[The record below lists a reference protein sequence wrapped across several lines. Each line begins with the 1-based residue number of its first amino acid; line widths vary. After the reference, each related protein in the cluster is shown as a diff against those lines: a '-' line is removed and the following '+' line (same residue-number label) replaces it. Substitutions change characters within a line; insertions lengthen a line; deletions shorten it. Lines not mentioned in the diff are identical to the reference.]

1 MVYYENRKKHLFFT
15 KYEGRMDIKPKL
27 AKVKRSTVLPLM
39 LVNLVFAAFC
49 LLFCHAHFENN
60 DDFVMMG
67 VVSGLFGSPDPHM
80 VFINIFAGKF
90 LAFLYSINR
99 SIPWY
104 VIGQIMTIF
113 LSCFLISYVILD
125 NRPSDKKRYICLG
138 LFYVF
143 FAYECYVNIQFT
155 KTGGI
160 AAIAGLALIV
170 RNVTKEKI
178 SYPQIVF
185 GFVLSVIGSMIRFN
199 SFMIALSA
207 TGAFFLVYLYFRRPK
222 LKRIVIISVLLAG
235 AGAVSLGLRL
245 YDTYV
250 YEHTDGWDSFR
261 AYNLERAKFTDRPM
275 PSFAENRELY
285 DSLGISANDIFLFSH
300 WTFDDPDFCTI
311 ELMEKVDDEK
321 TSPSISSY
329 PGTLVKKI
337 LPGNLKY
344 TFTIG
349 LILIS
354 LLVFYQDRKNLLLL
368 IPASFA
374 LLFYNTVFITIERYL
389 VRRVDLVIAVSMF
402 VMFSLF
408 LEDRK
413 EETKIK
419 PSFFVIL
426 VAAALALNIGTI
438 TTDVTNK
445 DREMTEE
452 KQEYRDLYDRMY
464 ADKDHIYLTQTLS
477 DKSFPI
483 YRISDSYPEGYY
495 GNTYWLGEWL
505 TKSPINNG
513 ILANYGLSNPFR
525 DAVDNEA
532 VYMVSNEFYMPRLLR
547 YVKEHYCPTVEAE
560 VLETTG
566 ELIVFRLVSQSKGA

>member
-1 MVYYENRKKHLFFT
+1 
-15 KYEGRMDIKPKL
+15 MDIKPKL
-27 AKVKRSTVLPLM
+27 SKIKSSTVLPLL
-39 LVNLVFAAFC
+39 LVNLVFAAIC

-80 VFINIFAGKF
+80 VFINIFLGKF
-90 LAFLYSINR
+90 LAFLYSIDR

-104 VIGQIMTIF
+104 VIGQVLTIF

-125 NRPSDKKRYICLG
+125 NKPSDKRRYICLG

-207 TGAFFLVYLYFRRPK
+207 AGAFYLVYLYFRRPK
-222 LKRIVIISVLLAG
+222 LKRIVIISVILAAAG
-235 AGAVSLGLRL
+235 AFSLGLRL

-250 YEHTDGWDSFR
+250 YEHTDGWDTYR
-261 AYNLERAKFTDRPM
+261 EYNLERAKFLDRPM
-275 PSFAENRELY
+275 PAFSENRDLY
-285 DSLGISANDIFLFSH
+285 DSLDISANDIFLFSH
-300 WTFDDPDFCTI
+300 WTFDDPDFCTL
-311 ELMEKVDDEK
+311 ELMEKVDSEK
-321 TSPSISSY
+321 KSPSISSY
-329 PGTLVKKI
+329 PGILFKKI
-337 LPGNLKY
+337 LPGYLKY
-344 TFTIG
+344 SFMIG
-349 LILIS
+349 LILVS
-354 LLVFYQDRKNLLLL
+354 LFVFYQEKRNLLLL

-374 LLFYNTVFITIERYL
+374 MLFYNIVFITIERYL
-389 VRRVDLVIAVSMF
+389 VRRVDLVIAVSLF
-402 VMFSLF
+402 VMFCLF
-408 LEDRK
+408 LKDR
-413 EETKIK
+413 EEEEKIK

-426 VAAALALNIGTI
+426 VAASLALNIGTI
-438 TTDVTNK
+438 TTDVTGK

-464 ADKDHIYLTQTLS
+464 EDKEHIYLTQTLS
-477 DKSFPI
+477 DKAYPI
-483 YRISDSYPEGYY
+483 YQLTDSYPEGYY

-505 TKSPINNG
+505 TRSPIYND
-513 ILANYGLSNPFR
+513 ILDEYDISNPFK
-525 DAVDNEA
+525 DAVDNEL
-532 VYMVSNEFYMPRLLR
+532 VYMVSNDFYMSRLLR
-547 YVKEHYCPTVEAE
+547 YVREHYCPEVEAE
-560 VLETTG
+560 VMETTG
-566 ELIVFRLVSQSKGA
+566 ELIVFRLVSRSQGA

>member
-1 MVYYENRKKHLFFT
+1 MKIES
-15 KYEGRMDIKPKL
+15 RMDIKPKL
-27 AKVKRSTVLPLM
+27 SKIKSSTVLPLL

-80 VFINIFAGKF
+80 VFINIFLGRF
-90 LAFLYSINR
+90 LAFLYSVNR

-104 VIGQIMTIF
+104 VIGQIVTIF

-125 NRPSDKKRYICLG
+125 NKPSDKKRYICLG

-185 GFVLSVIGSMIRFN
+185 GFVFSVIGSMIRFN

-207 TGAFFLVYLYFRRPK
+207 AGAFYLVYLYFKRPK
-222 LKRIVIISVLLAG
+222 LKRIVIISVILAAAG
-235 AGAVSLGLRL
+235 AFSLGLRL

-250 YEHTDGWDSFR
+250 YEHTDGWDTYR
-261 AYNLERAKFTDRPM
+261 EYNLERAKFLDRPM
-275 PSFAENRELY
+275 PAFSENRDLY
-285 DSLGISANDIFLFSH
+285 DSLDISANDIFLFSH
-300 WTFDDPDFCTI
+300 WTFDDPDFCTL
-311 ELMEKVDDEK
+311 ELMEEVDGEK
-321 TSPSISSY
+321 KSPSISSY
-329 PGTLVKKI
+329 PGILVKKI
-337 LPGNLKY
+337 LPGYLKY
-344 TFTIG
+344 SFMIG
-349 LILIS
+349 LILVS
-354 LLVFYQDRKNLLLL
+354 LFVFYQEKRNLLLL

-374 LLFYNTVFITIERYL
+374 VLFYNIVFITIERYL
-389 VRRVDLVIAVSMF
+389 VRRVDLVIAVSLF
-402 VMFSLF
+402 VMFCLF
-408 LEDRK
+408 LK
-413 EETKIK
+413 EREEEEKIK
-419 PSFFVIL
+419 PSFFVFL
-426 VAAALALNIGTI
+426 VAASLALNIGTI
-438 TTDVTNK
+438 TTDVTSK

-464 ADKDHIYLTQTLS
+464 EDEEHIYLTQTLS
-477 DKSFPI
+477 DKAYPI
-483 YRISDSYPEGYY
+483 YQLTDSYPEGYY

-505 TKSPINNG
+505 TRSPISNE
-513 ILANYGLSNPFR
+513 ILDEYDISNPFR
-525 DAVDNEA
+525 DAVDNDV
-532 VYMVSNEFYMPRLLR
+532 VYMVSNDFYMSRLLR
-547 YVKEHYCPTVEAE
+547 YVREHYCPTVEAE
-560 VLETTG
+560 VVETTG
-566 ELIVFRLVSQSKGA
+566 ELIVFRLVSQSQGA

>member
-1 MVYYENRKKHLFFT
+1 MKIES
-15 KYEGRMDIKPKL
+15 RMDIKPKL
-27 AKVKRSTVLPLM
+27 SKIKSSTVLPLL

-80 VFINIFAGKF
+80 VFINIFLGRF
-90 LAFLYSINR
+90 LAFLYSVNR

-104 VIGQIMTIF
+104 VIGQIVTIF

-125 NRPSDKKRYICLG
+125 NKPSDKKRYICLG

-185 GFVLSVIGSMIRFN
+185 GFVFSVIGSMIRFN

-207 TGAFFLVYLYFRRPK
+207 AGAFYLVYLYFKRPN
-222 LKRIVIISVLLAG
+222 LKRIVIISVILAAAG
-235 AGAVSLGLRL
+235 AFSLGLRL

-250 YEHTDGWDSFR
+250 YEHTDGWDTYR
-261 AYNLERAKFTDRPM
+261 EYNLERAKFLDRPM
-275 PSFAENRELY
+275 PAFSENRDLY
-285 DSLGISANDIFLFSH
+285 DSLDISANDIFLFSH
-300 WTFDDPDFCTI
+300 WTFDDPDFCTL
-311 ELMEKVDDEK
+311 ELMEEVDEEK
-321 TSPSISSY
+321 KSPSISSY
-329 PGTLVKKI
+329 PGILVKKI
-337 LPGNLKY
+337 LPGYLKY
-344 TFTIG
+344 SFMIG

-354 LLVFYQDRKNLLLL
+354 LFVIYQEKRNLLLL

-374 LLFYNTVFITIERYL
+374 MLFYNIVFITIERYL
-389 VRRVDLVIAVSMF
+389 VRRVDLVIVVSLF
-402 VMFSLF
+402 VMFCLF
-408 LEDRK
+408 LNER
-413 EETKIK
+413 EEEEKIK
-419 PSFFVIL
+419 PSFFVFL
-426 VAAALALNIGTI
+426 VAASLTLNIGTI
-438 TTDVTNK
+438 TTDVTSK

-464 ADKDHIYLTQTLS
+464 EDEEHIYLTQTLS
-477 DKSFPI
+477 DKAYPI
-483 YRISDSYPEGYY
+483 YQLTDSYPEGYY
-495 GNTYWLGEWL
+495 ANTYWLGEWL
-505 TKSPINNG
+505 TRSPIYNE
-513 ILANYGLSNPFR
+513 ILDEYDLSNPFR
-525 DAVDNEA
+525 DAVDNEV
-532 VYMVSNEFYMPRLLR
+532 VYMVSNDFYMSRLLR

-560 VLETTG
+560 VVETTG
-566 ELIVFRLVSQSKGA
+566 ELIVFRLVSRSQGA

>member
-1 MVYYENRKKHLFFT
+1 
-15 KYEGRMDIKPKL
+15 MDIKPKL
-27 AKVKRSTVLPLM
+27 SKIKSSTVLPLL

-80 VFINIFAGKF
+80 VFINIFLGKF
-90 LAFLYSINR
+90 LAFLYSIDR

-104 VIGQIMTIF
+104 VIGQVLTIF
-113 LSCFLISYVILD
+113 LSCLLISYVILD
-125 NRPSDKKRYICLG
+125 NKPSDKRRYICLG

-207 TGAFFLVYLYFRRPK
+207 AGAFYLVYLYFRRPK
-222 LKRIVIISVLLAG
+222 LKRIVIISVILAAAG
-235 AGAVSLGLRL
+235 AFSLGLRL

-250 YEHTDGWDSFR
+250 YEHTDGWDTYR
-261 AYNLERAKFTDRPM
+261 EYNLERAKFVDRPM
-275 PSFAENRELY
+275 PAFAENRKLY
-285 DSLGISANDIFLFSH
+285 DSLDISANDIFLFAH
-300 WTFDDPDFCTI
+300 WTFDDPDFCTL
-311 ELMEKVDDEK
+311 ELMEEVDDAK
-321 TSPSISSY
+321 KSPSISEY
-329 PGTLVKKI
+329 PGILVKKI

-344 TFTIG
+344 SFMIG

-354 LLVFYQDRKNLLLL
+354 LLVFYQEKRNLLLL
-368 IPASFA
+368 IPSSLA
-374 LLFYNTVFITIERYL
+374 LLFYNIVFITIERYL
-389 VRRVDLVIAVSMF
+389 VRRVDLVIAISLF
-402 VMFSLF
+402 VMFTLF
-408 LEDRK
+408 LK
-413 EETKIK
+413 EREEEEKIK

-452 KQEYRDLYDRMY
+452 KKEYRDLYDRMY
-464 ADKDHIYLTQTLS
+464 EDEDHIYLTQTLS
-477 DKSFPI
+477 DKAYPI
-483 YRISDSYPEGYY
+483 YQLTDSYPEGYY

-505 TKSPINNG
+505 TRSPIYNE
-513 ILANYGLSNPFR
+513 ILDEYDLSNPFR
-525 DAVDNEA
+525 DAVDNEV
-532 VYMVSNEFYMPRLLR
+532 VYMVSNDFYMSRLLR

-560 VLETTG
+560 VVETTG
-566 ELIVFRLVSQSKGA
+566 ELIVFRLVSQSQGA

>member
-1 MVYYENRKKHLFFT
+1 MKN
-15 KYEGRMDIKPKL
+15 EGRMDIKPKL
-27 AKVKRSTVLPLM
+27 SKIKSSTVLPLL
-39 LVNLVFAAFC
+39 LVNLVFAAIC

-80 VFINIFAGKF
+80 VFINIFLGRF
-90 LAFLYSINR
+90 LAFLYSVNR

-104 VIGQIMTIF
+104 VIGQIVTIF

-125 NRPSDKKRYICLG
+125 NKPSDKNRYICLG

-207 TGAFFLVYLYFRRPK
+207 AGAFYLVYLYFKRPK
-222 LKRIVIISVLLAG
+222 LKRIVIISVILAAAG
-235 AGAVSLGLRL
+235 AFSLGLRL

-250 YEHTDGWDSFR
+250 YEHTDGWDTYR
-261 AYNLERAKFTDRPM
+261 EYNLERAKFLDRPM
-275 PSFAENRELY
+275 PAFSENRDLY
-285 DSLGISANDIFLFSH
+285 DSLDISANDIFLFSH
-300 WTFDDPDFCTI
+300 WTFDDPDFCTL
-311 ELMEKVDDEK
+311 ELMEEVDGEK
-321 TSPSISSY
+321 KSPSISSY
-329 PGTLVKKI
+329 PGILVKKI
-337 LPGNLKY
+337 LPGYLKY
-344 TFTIG
+344 SFMIG
-349 LILIS
+349 LILVS
-354 LLVFYQDRKNLLLL
+354 LFVFYQEKRNLLLL

-374 LLFYNTVFITIERYL
+374 VLFYNIVFITIERYL
-389 VRRVDLVIAVSMF
+389 VRRVDLVIAVSLF
-402 VMFSLF
+402 VMFCLF
-408 LEDRK
+408 LK
-413 EETKIK
+413 EREEEEKIK
-419 PSFFVIL
+419 PSFFVFL
-426 VAAALALNIGTI
+426 VAASLALNIGTI
-438 TTDVTNK
+438 TTDVTSK

-464 ADKDHIYLTQTLS
+464 EDEEHIYLTQTLS
-477 DKSFPI
+477 DKAYPI
-483 YRISDSYPEGYY
+483 YQLTDSYPEGYY

-505 TKSPINNG
+505 TRSPISNE
-513 ILANYGLSNPFR
+513 ILDEYDISNPFR
-525 DAVDNEA
+525 DAVDNDV
-532 VYMVSNEFYMPRLLR
+532 VYMVSNDFYMSRLLR
-547 YVKEHYCPTVEAE
+547 YVREHYCPTVEAE
-560 VLETTG
+560 VVETTG
-566 ELIVFRLVSQSKGA
+566 ELIVFRLVSQSQGA